1 MTCPKCKK
9 ESSCG
14 CKSCNKKEN
23 KYKRNIMKKE
33 MIKCPYCL
41 EESSYD
47 VWLDEEY
54 KLKNKNV

>member
-33 MIKCPYCL
+33 KIKCPYCL

-47 VWLDEEY
+47 IWLDQEY
-54 KLKNKNV
+54 K